1 MPQLVL
7 LGICHWCNHDGK
19 AIECENLGSN
29 VHAVYTLKHW
39 RVLSL
44 VFQLSKDALSILHEV
59 RCKTF
64 RVECVFVIVL
74 LHFCPLIIRLLI
86 VVLYFWTD
94 FQNAANVAWKG
105 KKILRYVDYGRN
117 LNCFEFLAHY
127 CLGLKVLAKTTGN
140 HLDRCR
146 LLFLQQQ

>member
-1 MPQLVL
+1 M
-7 LGICHWCNHDGK
+7 
-19 AIECENLGSN
+19 
-29 VHAVYTLKHW
+29 
-39 RVLSL
+39 RVLSF

-64 RVECVFVIVL
+64 LVESVFVFVL
-74 LHFCPLIIRLLI
+74 LPFRRLIISLLF
-86 VVLYFWTD
+86 VVLYCSTD

-117 LNCFEFLAHY
+117 LTLNCFEFLAHY
-127 CLGLKVLAKTTGN
+127 CLGLKMLAKTTGN

-146 LLFLQQQ
+146 LLFLRKNKK

>member
-1 MPQLVL
+1 M
-7 LGICHWCNHDGK
+7 
-19 AIECENLGSN
+19 
-29 VHAVYTLKHW
+29 
-39 RVLSL
+39 RVLSF

-64 RVECVFVIVL
+64 LVECVFVLVL
-74 LHFCPLIIRLLI
+74 LLFRRLIISLLF
-86 VVLYFWTD
+86 VVLYCSTD

-117 LNCFEFLAHY
+117 LTLNCIEFLAQY
-127 CLGLKVLAKTTGN
+127 RLDLKMLAKATGN
-140 HLDRCR
+140 RIDHCR